1 MKKSNPIHAERELI
15 LHTELANRMF
25 DGRHGRARSDRH
37 SRDKC
42 RIAGLRLFASRV
54 RTIWHDA
61 RAGNPFAHW
70 WLVQI
75 ERVLTEAGKELRV
88 TTEEYER
95 LLKTRSF
102 LEIRQLGASKPHRRR
117 VSFHSPLAYD
127 AARLIAQLD
136 HLLLLLIE
144 CTRQNLISVKEKI
157 TVGRAA
163 ARCILRVFNLALR
176 YKHYDISFND
186 LARPTAWVLR
196 AIGEMGQVPSQIIN
210 GSLRAQCAPV
220 PRKPTAASRAQ
231 SFEPA
236 EVVDSSLGN
245 SP

>member
-1 MKKSNPIHAERELI
+1 MKKSNPIRAERELI

-25 DGRHGRARSDRH
+25 DGRHGRARCDRH
-37 SRDKC
+37 SRAKC
-42 RIAGLRLFASRV
+42 RITGLRLFASRA

-70 WLVQI
+70 WLIQL
-75 ERVLTEAGKELRV
+75 ERILGEAAKELRV

-102 LEIRQLGASKPHRRR
+102 LEIRKLGASNPHRRQ

-127 AARLIAQLD
+127 AARLIAHLD

-144 CTRQNLISVKEKI
+144 CARQNLISVKEKI

-163 ARCILRVFNLALR
+163 ARCIQRVFNLALR
-176 YKHYDISFND
+176 YKHYDISFKD
-186 LARPTAWVLR
+186 IARPTAWVPR
-196 AIGEMGQVPSQIIN
+196 AVEEMGPIPPEVIN

-220 PRKPTAASRAQ
+220 PRKPSGPSYVQ
-231 SFEPA
+231 PFQPSEK
-236 EVVDSSLGN
+236 VDSSIG
-245 SP
+245 

>member
-1 MKKSNPIHAERELI
+1 MKKSNPIRAERELI

-37 SRDKC
+37 SRNKC

-75 ERVLTEAGKELRV
+75 ERVLTEAAKELRV

-102 LEIRQLGASKPHRRR
+102 LEIRQLGASKPHRRQ

-127 AARLIAQLD
+127 AARLIAHLD

-163 ARCILRVFNLALR
+163 ARCILRVFNLGLR
-176 YKHYDISFND
+176 YRHYDISFKD
-186 LARPTAWVLR
+186 IARPTAWVLR
-196 AIGEMGQVPSQIIN
+196 ATEEMGPIPPEIIN
-210 GSLRAQCAPV
+210 GSLRAQCAPA
-220 PRKPTAASRAQ
+220 PRNTNAPLHVQ
-231 SFEPA
+231 SFEVA
-236 EVVDSSLGN
+236 EPVDSSVG
-245 SP
+245 

>member
-1 MKKSNPIHAERELI
+1 MKKSNPIRAERELI

-25 DGRHGRARSDRH
+25 DGRHGRARCDRH

-42 RIAGLRLFASRV
+42 RIAGLRLFASRA

-61 RAGNPFAHW
+61 RDGNPFAHW
-70 WLVQI
+70 WLIQI
-75 ERVLTEAGKELRV
+75 ERVLSEAAKELHV

-95 LLKTRSF
+95 LLQTQSF
-102 LEIRQLGASKPHRRR
+102 LEIRKLGASKPHHRR

-127 AARLIAQLD
+127 AARLIAHLD

-144 CTRQNLISVKEKI
+144 CTRQNLISVKENI

-163 ARCILRVFNLALR
+163 ARCVLRVFNLAIR
-176 YKHYDISFND
+176 YKHYDISFKD
-186 LARPTAWVLR
+186 IARPTAWVPRALR
-196 AIGEMGQVPSQIIN
+196 EMGRIPEEVIN

-220 PRKPTAASRAQ
+220 PRKLSPPVQVQPSKAPR
-231 SFEPA
+231 P
-236 EVVDSSLGN
+236 VDSPVG
-245 SP
+245 